1 MTKVKTLL
9 LTRPEAQSRALVKDI
24 ETRFPDKTKCIVS
37 PLMTITPMGHLP
49 DISDFQAL
57 LFTSVNGVQTFT
69 AMGGTTIVR
78 CYCVGTRTAKA
89 ARDAVLN
96 AISADGAAAELI
108 ALVAGDLTPAE
119 GALLHI
125 RGEQTAGDIAGNLSG
140 HGFTVH
146 EAVLY
151 RQDTCDLNAEAVQA
165 LANGEVDGLPL
176 YSPLSARRLAEV
188 LTENTDWPKQ
198 NLSALCISENV
209 AAEVRNLS
217 PGRIEVAVEP
227 NGTEMLALIGRFLR

>member
-9 LTRPEAQSRALVKDI
+9 LTRPEAQSRALAKDI
-24 ETRFPDKTKCIVS
+24 ETGFPDQARCVVS
-37 PLMTITPMGHLP
+37 PLMTITPTGDLP
-49 DISDFQAL
+49 DTTGIQAL
-57 LFTSVNGVQTFT
+57 LFTSVYGVQVFS
-69 AMGGTTIVR
+69 AMGGGSTAR
-78 CYCVGTRTAKA
+78 CYCVGARTARA
-89 ARDAVLN
+89 ARDVGLN
-96 AISADGAAAELI
+96 AISADGAASELV
-108 ALVAGDLTPAE
+108 ALVAGDLIPAD

-146 EAVLY
+146 EVVLY

-188 LTENTDWPKQ
+188 LTENTDWPVQ

-217 PGRIEVAVEP
+217 LGRIEVAVEP